1 MDLNLVGA
9 AKMPPLK
16 CERLWQKKQH
26 GLPHLLKEI
35 LKLNKEMT
43 MKGTDRQFEV
53 GTYIL

>member
-9 AKMPPLK
+9 AKMLPLK

-26 GLPHLLKEI
+26 SLLHLLKEI

-43 MKGTDRQFEV
+43 MKGTDQQFEV